1 MPSSSK
7 ITFPRF
13 ERLIIGEFWAAASR
27 DASSSVRKSF
37 ILPYIWIRSRLSA
50 ARMSSRLRYPAYPG
64 IRSWIFLISPR
75 SASTRSR
82 MSGMCVPPDVLLR
95 THFFASRSISTFSW
109 YSHGVLEP
117 SSPQGDRRPLA
128 VDHLTRVPVD
138 EDEHLLR
145 PLVAV
150 PHEPHG
156 RVQELPGGL
165 LEVRHEGLQGVY
177 ALLRLLLRVLL

>member
-1 MPSSSK
+1 
-7 ITFPRF
+7 
-13 ERLIIGEFWAAASR
+13 
-27 DASSSVRKSF
+27 
-37 ILPYIWIRSRLSA
+37 
-50 ARMSSRLRYPAYPG
+50 MSSRLRHPAYPG

-117 SSPQGDRRPLA
+117 SSPQGDRGPLA
-128 VDHLTRVPVD
+128 VDHAARVPVD

-145 PLVAV
+145 SLVAV
-150 PHEPHG
+150 PDEPH
-156 RVQELPGGL
+156 RCVEEFARGL
-165 LEVRHEGLQGVY
+165 LEVRHEGLEGVDP
-177 ALLRLLLRVLL
+177 LPGLLLCV